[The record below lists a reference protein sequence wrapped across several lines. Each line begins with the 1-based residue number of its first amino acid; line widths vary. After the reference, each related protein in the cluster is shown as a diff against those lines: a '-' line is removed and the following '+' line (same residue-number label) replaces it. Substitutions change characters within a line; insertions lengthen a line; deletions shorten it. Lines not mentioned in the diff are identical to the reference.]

1 MQIKYNLLFFT
12 ILTILFSCQKKT
24 DIFFSE
30 IKSNESNIHFSKN
43 IKEDSIYNVINYEY
57 LYNGGGVAIGDFN
70 NDSLPDIY
78 FTGNM
83 VSNKMYINKGNFTFE
98 DITDL
103 AGVTGNS
110 KWCKGATVID
120 INNDGMLDIYVS
132 VSLKKASKIK
142 TNLLYVCQRI
152 DPVLK
157 LPLYKEM
164 AAEYGLADTSET
176 QMANFFDYDN
186 DGDLDVYLL
195 ENEATELN
203 PNNFRPLKNDGTQK
217 NTDKLLQ
224 NNFDKTLQHAV
235 YTNVSAQAGIR
246 YEGYGL
252 GVSVCD
258 INQDGWKD
266 IYVSNDYI
274 SNNVLYINNKNGTF
288 TNKCELYFKHT
299 SRNAMGN
306 DVADINNDG
315 LPDVVELDM
324 APADNYRLKM
334 MNNNVNYATYQN
346 SATYNYMHQYV
357 RNTLQINK
365 GPRLLSNDSIGD
377 PLFSEVA
384 YFSGVAQ
391 TDWSWAP
398 LLVDADNDG
407 WRDLMISNGLPKDMT
422 DMDFMAYRDEAKN
435 KTPLKDVLN
444 QLPSAKI
451 NNYIFKNNK
460 DETFTNKTTDW
471 GWNIPTFSAGMAYAD
486 FDRDGDIDVIINNT
500 NMEATLLQ
508 NNSNSNKKDSANY
521 LQIQLQ
527 GDSANINGIG
537 ATIALHYKGQT
548 QVYENNPYRGYLSSM
563 ENMAH
568 FGVGKHT
575 IIDTIIIY
583 WNNTQ
588 LQTLTNVNANQRLV
602 IKKNITAVYEYIDKD
617 LAPKNLFTDIT
628 NTSGI
633 NYYHNESDFI
643 DFTIQRLMPHKLSQY
658 GPALAASDINGDGID
673 DLIIGGSSP
682 NNATTFMQQNNG
694 KFIQKTLPTSS
705 NNKLADDAGICIF
718 DADGDSD
725 NDIYIASGG
734 AENSPNSSAYTDK
747 FYRNDGK
754 GNFIIDSIAIPKN
767 NSSKS
772 CVKAADYDNDGDVD
786 LFIGGRVLPGS
797 YPLPVS
803 SFIYK
808 NDGKGNFSDVTS
820 MIAASLINIGM
831 VCDAVWSDADNDG
844 DVDLLIAGEWMA
856 PTILKNEKG
865 IFIPTS
871 NSLSNLK
878 GWYNSIT
885 PADLDND
892 GDIDY
897 VMGNYGSNGFYQ
909 PSSKFPVAVYAKD
922 FDKNESFDAV
932 YSTWLPSAENGLIQE
947 YPVAGRDE
955 LIKEM
960 TFMKGK
966 FGSYAAYANTQ
977 MKDIFSKA
985 ELENSYQNNITN
997 SKTGWIEN
1005 KGNLPTG
1012 QVGFEFVWHN
1022 LPLETQ
1028 YSPIFGITIN
1038 DFNNDGNM
1046 DIALTGNDYGMAP
1059 ILGRN
1064 DAFNGLILA
1073 GNGKGDF
1080 KPLSILESGLFI
1092 PNDGKALVQF
1102 VSNNTLNIAASQ
1114 NQGQLKIFEKKQQA
1128 DSIIKIL
1135 PNELYATITF
1145 RNGQK
1150 RKEEFYYGSSFY
1162 SQSSRFVLVNNTI
1175 SSIEIINNRKEKRTF
1190 TFK

>member
-1 MQIKYNLLFFT
+1 MKYTLLFTT
-12 ILTILFSCQKKT
+12 ILFILFSCKEKNN
-24 DIFFSE
+24 ILFKE
-30 IKSNESNIHFSKN
+30 IKSTESNIHFSNN

-57 LYNGGGVAIGDFN
+57 LYNGAGVAIGDFN

-83 VSNKMYINKGNFTFE
+83 VSNKMYINKGDFAFE
-98 DITDL
+98 DVTDL
-103 AGVTGNS
+103 AGVSGNG

-120 INNDGMLDIYVS
+120 INNDGMLDMYVS

-195 ENEATELN
+195 ENEATEIN

-217 NTDKLLQ
+217 NTDKILQ
-224 NNFDKTLQHAV
+224 NNFDKILNHAV
-235 YTNVSAQAGIR
+235 YIDVSAKAGIR

-266 IYVSNDYI
+266 IYISNDYI
-274 SNNVLYINNKNGTF
+274 GNNILYINNKNGTF
-288 TNKCELYFKHT
+288 TNKCESYFKHT

-315 LPDVVELDM
+315 LPDVIELDM
-324 APADNYRLKM
+324 APADNHRLKM
-334 MNNNVNYATYQN
+334 MNNTINYSAYQN
-346 SATYNYMHQYV
+346 SDKYGYMHQYV
-357 RNTLQINK
+357 HNSLQINQ
-365 GPRLLSNDSIGD
+365 GNRILGNDTIGD
-377 PLFSEVA
+377 PIFSETA
-384 YFSGVAQ
+384 YASGIAQ

-398 LLVDADNDG
+398 LLVDIDNDG
-407 WRDLMISNGLPKDMT
+407 WKDLMISNGLPKDMT

-435 KTPLKDVLN
+435 KTPIADVLK
-444 QLPSAKI
+444 QLPSVKI
-451 NNYIFKNNK
+451 NNYIFRNNHN
-460 DETFTNKTTDW
+460 TSFTNKTMDW

-486 FDRDGDIDVIINNT
+486 FDNDGDIDVVINNT
-500 NMEATLLQ
+500 NMEATLLE
-508 NNSNSNKKDSANY
+508 NNTVKNKKESTNY

-527 GDSANINGIG
+527 GDSLNINGIG
-537 ATIALHYKGQT
+537 SSITLHYKGKYQL
-548 QVYENNPYRGYLSSM
+548 YENNPYRGYLSSM
-563 ENMAH
+563 QNIAH
-568 FGVGKHT
+568 FGVGNAS
-575 IIDTIIIY
+575 IIDTIIVE
-583 WNNTQ
+583 WNNHQ
-588 LQTLTNVNANQRLV
+588 LQTLTNVPTNQKII
-602 IKKNITAVYEYIDKD
+602 IKKNEATLYDRALKIQATD
-617 LAPKNLFTDIT
+617 NLFTDIK
-628 NTSGI
+628 NGI
-633 NYYHNESDFI
+633 NFSHSETDFI

-658 GPALAASDINGDGID
+658 GPAIAASDINGDGLD
-673 DLIIGGSSP
+673 DLIVGGSSP
-682 NNATTFMQQNNG
+682 NNATFFIQQQNG
-694 KFIQKTLPTSS
+694 KFIKKNLIIAS

-718 DADGDSD
+718 DADGDMD
-725 NDIYIASGG
+725 NDIFITSGG
-734 AENSPNSSAYTDK
+734 AENSPNSVAYNDK

-754 GNFIIDSIAIPKN
+754 GNFKIDTIAIPKN

-808 NDGKGNFSDVTS
+808 NDGNGNFTDVTTTV
-820 MIAASLINIGM
+820 AASLQNIGM
-831 VCDAVWSDADNDG
+831 VCDALWSDADNDG
-844 DVDLLIAGEWMA
+844 DVDLLLAGEWMA

-865 IFIPTS
+865 ILLHAA

-897 VMGNYGSNGFYQ
+897 VMGNYGRNGFYQ
-909 PSSKFPVAVYAKD
+909 PSTQFPVAVYAKD

-932 YSTWLPSAENGLIQE
+932 YSTWLPAKENGLIQE
-947 YPVAGRDE
+947 YPVASRDE

-966 FGSYAAYANTQ
+966 FGSYATYANTQ
-977 MKDIFSKA
+977 MKDIFNKA

-1005 KGNLPTG
+1005 KGNFKFTWHDLP
-1012 QVGFEFVWHN
+1012 F
-1022 LPLETQ
+1022 ETQ
-1028 YSPIFGITIN
+1028 YSPIFGITVN
-1038 DFNNDGNM
+1038 DFNSDGNM
-1046 DIALTGNDYGMAP
+1046 DIALSGNDYGMSP
-1059 ILGRN
+1059 FLGRN
-1064 DAFNGLILA
+1064 DAFNGLVLV

-1080 KPLSILESGLFI
+1080 KSLSILESGLFI
-1092 PNDGKALVQF
+1092 PKDGKALMQF
-1102 VSNNTLNIAASQ
+1102 VSNNSLQIAASQ
-1114 NQGQLKIFEKKQQA
+1114 NQGQLKIFELKKKT

-1135 PNELYATITF
+1135 PNELYALITLK
-1145 RNGQK
+1145 NGQK
-1150 RKEEFYYGSSFY
+1150 RREEFYYGSSFY
-1162 SQSSRFVLVNNTI
+1162 SQSSRFVLANHTI
-1175 SSIEIINNRKEKRTF
+1175 SSIEIMNNKKEKRLF